1 MISLKTHHLIASED
15 SSFSYN
21 FLTSKMITCFKDG
34 FASRLKAQ
42 SIAYLLNDSEHIHIG
57 CWALKAQSIAYL
69 LNDSEHIHIGCWALK
84 LTYTQYEYFEQDD
97 LQEWSTKV
105 FYEIGQGGQQLEGRG
120 QRPLSCLGSL
130 TPKIPP

>member
-34 FASRLKAQ
+34 FASR
-42 SIAYLLNDSEHIHIG
+42 
-57 CWALKAQSIAYL
+57 LKAQSIAYL